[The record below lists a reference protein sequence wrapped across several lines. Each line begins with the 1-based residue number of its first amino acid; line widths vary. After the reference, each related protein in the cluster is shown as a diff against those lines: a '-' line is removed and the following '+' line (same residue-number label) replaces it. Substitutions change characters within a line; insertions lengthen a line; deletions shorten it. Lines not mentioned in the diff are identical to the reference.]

1 MRKYLLSLI
10 LLLVSIGVF
19 FAFIDPFY
27 KEIEVIRLEIKG
39 LDEALNN
46 SKQIQ
51 ETRDQLLGRF
61 NAIPRQDLE
70 RIKKMLP
77 DHVDNVKLIL
87 EIDRI
92 ASQYGMTIKNISVIE
107 KGGGRETLGRP
118 EEPLGT
124 IGLDL
129 IITGSYRLFLNFVS
143 DLEKSLRIVDIVSL
157 AFTATTEDFNQYD
170 LGIQT
175 YWLR

>member
-1 MRKYLLSLI
+1 M
-10 LLLVSIGVF
+10 LLVSIGVF
-19 FAFIDPFY
+19 FAFIDPLY
-27 KEIEVIRLEIKG
+27 KDVQVTRVEIRE

-51 ETRDQLLGRF
+51 AARDQLLGRF
-61 NAIPRQDLE
+61 NAIPAQDLE

-87 EIDRI
+87 EIDRV

-107 KGGGRETLGRP
+107 LGRGRGETLGRS
-118 EEPLGT
+118 EGPLGT
-124 IGLDL
+124 IGLNL
-129 IITGSYRLFLNFVS
+129 AITGSYRSFLNFVS

-157 AFTATTEDFNQYD
+157 AFSATAGDFNQYD

-175 YWLR
+175 YWLK